1 MEINNKIANIVSDYW
16 VARIQNTKHDNGAY
30 DFENFMANYLAD
42 QCVEKIS
49 QEQLN
54 SFKVDLME
62 KIIELLEETK
72 KSPFYDLYLG
82 CDYSPCR
89 DLYDIAKKYNIPE
102 LNFPFKVS
110 MWFNRHHVSVSGSYG
125 AKVEILYADKEY
137 YEHLIEGCKSAI
149 KTYESGEYHWLS
161 REEEQESINSYK
173 KEIEYYKEEI
183 RKLKEVSNENS

>member
-16 VARIQNTKHDNGAY
+16 MSRIQNTKHDNGAH

-42 QCVEKIS
+42 QCVEGLS

-54 SFKVDLME
+54 GFKVDLIKLVNE
-62 KIIELLEETK
+62 QLEETHM
-72 KSPFYDLYLG
+72 SEFYELYLG
-82 CDYSPCR
+82 CDYSPCK
-89 DLYDIAKKYNIPE
+89 DLYDIAEKYNIPE

-110 MWFNRHHVSVSGSYG
+110 MWFNRHHVSVRGSYG

-161 REEEQESINSYK
+161 REEAQKSINSFK
-173 KEIEYYKEEI
+173 KEIECYKEEI
-183 RKLKEVSNENS
+183 RKLEEVNNENS